1 MEKFRLQW
9 EHFTENLV
17 KGLKRERVDGDFVD
31 VSLVASDGQVIYAH
45 KIVLSLASTFF
56 RKILKQNSHPFPMVY
71 LSAVSFEDLV
81 DLLRFMYCG
90 EVELD
95 HGRLDCFLKSAED
108 LGVEG
113 LMLKPTGEDAVE
125 SSQQTDVNEYLC
137 LGTSTVNFAKS
148 SSVNSKE
155 QSAVGKSSQAAI
167 SPVQNSATPA
177 KVTTTTEVLRGT
189 ELNTKIETFCIK
201 LGPKKLQCATCQRT
215 FEYKRKLMTHVERH
229 LKLKFPCN
237 LCDNESPTRYALVE
251 HCKAKH
257 KANIGNPFDQ

>member
-113 LMLKPTGEDAVE
+113 LMLKPI
-125 SSQQTDVNEYLC
+125 
-137 LGTSTVNFAKS
+137 STTNLR
-148 SSVNSKE
+148 
-155 QSAVGKSSQAAI
+155 I
-167 SPVQNSATPA
+167 ST
-177 KVTTTTEVLRGT
+177 
-189 ELNTKIETFCIK
+189 I
-201 LGPKKLQCATCQRT
+201 
-215 FEYKRKLMTHVERH
+215 
-229 LKLKFPCN
+229 
-237 LCDNESPTRYALVE
+237 
-251 HCKAKH
+251 
-257 KANIGNPFDQ
+257 